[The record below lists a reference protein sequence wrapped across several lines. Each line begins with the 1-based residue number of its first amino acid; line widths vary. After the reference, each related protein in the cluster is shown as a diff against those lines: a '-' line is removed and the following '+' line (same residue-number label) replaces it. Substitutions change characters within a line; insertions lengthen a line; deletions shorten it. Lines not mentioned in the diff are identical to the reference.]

1 MRESSK
7 KINNRPSPTSD
18 NLRFGL
24 IAQKFIKDMP
34 FGVVIFDENLN
45 ITDSNSFA
53 DKILA
58 SFSNIGQALAE
69 GTDPKQYAS
78 WEDLLRNAL
87 KSEDPITFDN
97 ISFSHHQRNLV
108 LRLICIPLHDEKT
121 GNLLGGILL
130 VEDITAK
137 TVMESEL
144 ALAERLAAV
153 GKLAASVAHELNNPL
168 DGILR
173 YINLALR
180 VAQAEKQEKV
190 IDYLR
195 QSRKGLQRMVQ
206 IISELLEFSRNSY
219 SAIQEADINKIV
231 EEAVKSFESQ
241 IQDLQIEIIRKYTPD
256 MPNIRSGNLFQVFY
270 NLIKNA
276 LDAMSAG
283 GTLQI
288 TTGCDPHNLL
298 VEFADTGIGL
308 SQEVR
313 EKLFEPFFT
322 TKAPGKGTGLGLA
335 ISKDIVERYNGQLL
349 AENRS
354 TGGSVFTVS
363 IPLERTS
370 RGT

>member
-7 KINNRPSPTSD
+7 KINNCPNHPSD

-24 IAQKFIKDMP
+24 IAQKFIKNMP
-34 FGVVIFDENLN
+34 FGVIIFDENLN

-53 DKILA
+53 DNILE
-58 SFSNIGQALAE
+58 SFSNIGQALSQ
-69 GTDPKQYAS
+69 GTDSKQYPC
-78 WEDLLRNAL
+78 WVDLLNNTL
-87 KSEDPITFDN
+87 KSDEPITFDN
-97 ISFSHHQRNLV
+97 ISFSRNQRNFI

-121 GNLLGGILL
+121 ETLLGGILL

-137 TVMESEL
+137 TVMESDL
-144 ALAERLAAV
+144 ASAERLAAV

-180 VAQAEKQEKV
+180 VAETEKQENV
-190 IDYLR
+190 VDYLR

-219 SAIQEADINKIV
+219 SAFQEADINKIV

-241 IQDLQIEIIRKYTPD
+241 IQDLSIEIIRRYAPD
-256 MPNIRSGNLFQVFY
+256 MPNIRSGNLYQVFY

-276 LDAMSAG
+276 IDAMRGG

-288 TTGCDPHNLL
+288 TTRCDSHNLFI
-298 VEFADTGIGL
+298 EFADTGIGL
-308 SQEVR
+308 SKEVR

-349 AENRS
+349 ADNRS

-370 RGT
+370 RGI